1 MANFNTYQT
10 RQLYVAKAI
19 KSTIGTASDASPAAG
34 DIALKTS
41 VNGKAFFQY
50 RNADLNLLASDVFDP
65 KNIVS
70 LRYTTAAEMDIPLMA
85 HTITISPAVTLA
97 NLVGK
102 PITLVVKAREFMSYD
117 PAADV
122 TVIASIVGD
131 ATNTASAANLNK
143 AIAKALVNA
152 VPKFAGEKPFKV
164 FIGST
169 EITKQLADASYPGS
183 GSLIIVEAAQH
194 WVRGKMSKEAFPLVI
209 SSDVNGEA
217 WAVDTVAK
225 SAITGN
231 TVIPSAYQLADL
243 EAFALGERADYIRYG
258 NEPDYEPPTYMID
271 VTKQYN
277 VLSIEYYWQG
287 GAENVQ
293 KSPRMIQ
300 VAAEGTVA
308 STLFASLKALVSE
321 KTQVIPVPED
331 ESNTEQP
338 AG

>member
-19 KSTIGTASDASPAAG
+19 DDSLDAVG
-34 DIALKTS
+34 DIYLKTTAT
-41 VNGKAFFQY
+41 GKAFFNY
-50 RNADLNLLASDVFDP
+50 VDADGLLVATDVFDP

-70 LRYTTAAEMDIPLMA
+70 LKKTLAAEMDIPLIA
-85 HTITISPAVTLA
+85 HTITVDSTAVTLA

-102 PITLVVKAREFMSYD
+102 SINLNVTCTEFMNYD
-117 PAADV
+117 PASNF
-122 TVIASIVGD
+122 TVVASIVGD
-131 ATNTASAANLNK
+131 SANTASNAAFNK

-169 EITKQLADASYPGS
+169 EITKDLADGSYPGS
-183 GSLIIVEAAQH
+183 GSLIIVEAAQK
-194 WVRGKMSKEAFPLVI
+194 WVRGKMSKEALPLII
-209 SSDVNGEA
+209 SSEVEGVA
-217 WAVDTVAK
+217 WAIDTKAA
-225 SAITGN
+225 SEISDN

-258 NEPDYEPPTYMID
+258 NEPDYEAPTYMID
-271 VTKQYN
+271 VTKEYN
-277 VLSIEYYWQG
+277 VLSIEYFWQG

-300 VAAEGTVA
+300 IAAEAAQNDDVVTALYDAVVELMAGEAA
-308 STLFASLKALVSE
+308 SS
-321 KTQVIPVPED
+321 
-331 ESNTEQP
+331 
-338 AG
+338 